1 MHFRQVRTL
10 HQVIKKQLLVRTKI
24 IDLTNHL
31 LLNETQVVDFLN
43 ELYTLFDS
51 TLSSFDVYKVETIG
65 DAYVVVSGL
74 PIRY

>member
-31 LLNETQVVDFLN
+31 LLNEIQVVDFLN

>member
-10 HQVIKKQLLVRTKI
+10 HQVIKKQLLVRTNI